1 MPSSSRAGRPADGS
15 HRIAAMAA
23 FTVSGENVKL
33 REGEVVLEKK
43 GFWVCNAK
51 FFKLIS
57 SNLDS

>member
-1 MPSSSRAGRPADGS
+1 
-15 HRIAAMAA
+15 MAA

-33 REGEVVLEKK
+33 REGEIVLEKK
-43 GFWVCNAK
+43 GFWGCNAK